1 MTCCSD
7 RRARLAQGLRAAQSA
22 PGQVVAPGGRVTVQY
37 RGPVPMVLRGTA
49 SGEIYR
55 LSQADAAI
63 EVDGRDAVALVRT
76 GWFTR
81 SGESGPEVA

>member
-1 MTCCSD
+1 MTCCGD

-22 PGQVVAPGGRVTVQY
+22 PGQVVPPGGRTTVRY
-37 RGPVPMVLRGTA
+37 RGPTPMVLRGTA

-55 LSQADAAI
+55 LTQADAAV
-63 EVDGRDAVALVRT
+63 EVDSNDAVALIRT

-81 SGESGPEVA
+81 S

>member
-1 MTCCSD
+1 MTCCGD

-22 PGQVVAPGGRVTVQY
+22 PGQVVPPGGRITVRY

-55 LSQADAAI
+55 MAQADAAV
-63 EVDGRDAVALVRT
+63 EVDSRDAVALVRT

-81 SGESGPEVA
+81 S

>member
-1 MTCCSD
+1 MTCCGD
-7 RRARLAQGLRAAQSA
+7 RRAQLVQGLRAAQSA
-22 PGQVVAPGGRVTVQY
+22 PGQVVPPGGRSTVHY

-55 LSQADAAI
+55 LAEADAAV
-63 EVDGRDAVALVRT
+63 EVDSRDAVALIRT

-81 SGESGPEVA
+81 S

>member
-1 MTCCSD
+1 MTCCGD

-22 PGQVVAPGGRVTVQY
+22 PGRVSPPGDRATVRY

-55 LSQADAAI
+55 LTEADTTV
-63 EVDGRDAVALVRT
+63 EVDSRDAVALIRT
-76 GWFTR
+76 GWFAR
-81 SGESGPEVA
+81 P